1 MTPGVWED
9 GKKKEE
15 RKLEEGNGSE
25 LPVVSPRWQADN
37 YSSAVPLP
45 NGCGGIGD

>member
-1 MTPGVWED
+1 MGGWE
-9 GKKKEE
+9 KKKEE

-25 LPVVSPRWQADN
+25 LPVVESPRWQAGN